1 MKIKNIDGYSAE
13 DLVQQAEEGARFVYF
28 TYTLSV
34 IVVTF
39 KRTSG
44 VYFIEKGK
52 KVFIKG
58 LPYTILSVLFGWW
71 GIPFGP
77 KFTVESIRTNL
88 NGGKDVTDEVMATVS
103 GHILFKEAQMNKRQ
117 PQQVQ

>member
-1 MKIKNIDGYSAE
+1 MRIKNIDGYSAE
-13 DLVQQAEEGARFVYF
+13 DLLSRAEEGARFVYF
-28 TYTLSV
+28 TFTVSV

-52 KVFIKG
+52 SVISKG
-58 LPYTILSVLFGWW
+58 LPFSILSVLFGWW

-77 KFTVESIRTNL
+77 KHTFESIKTNF
-88 NGGKDVTDEVMATVS
+88 NGGKDVTEEVMATVA
-103 GHILFKEAQMNKRQ
+103 GHILFKESQLNKIQHR
-117 PQQVQ
+117 